1 MRRTKNII
9 SDFREVIELYN
20 YTTTTDSAG
29 GSKPTYNLY
38 TSTLSRVQGYDGD
51 LFIEGGQR
59 VINNKFAFTIRY
71 RTGGITF
78 NSTSVWEEVLTFWE
92 NDAPNINKQFKIK
105 YRGDYYIIHS
115 IIFEDERREYFKII
129 AWKRS

>member
-20 YTTTTDSAG
+20 ATTVTDSAG

-38 TSTLSRVQGYDGD
+38 TTTLSRVEGFDGD

-59 VINNKFAFTIRY
+59 VINNKFAFTIRW
-71 RTGGITF
+71 RSGGITF
-78 NSTSVWEEVLTFWE
+78 NDTSIWEEVLTLWE
-92 NDAPNINKQFKIK
+92 NDSLNINKQFKIK
-105 YRGDYYIIHS
+105 YRGSFYIIHS